1 MKRSRGKKTAIIF
14 ASIVINYLI
23 IEYFIW
29 RPLLP
34 YVPVSLHSELGRLK
48 ALAQSSK
55 DSYIPEDYI
64 LIIGDSYAEGL
75 GDWLMQT
82 IGDTKPKH
90 HTAHV
95 IHEQSGRDV
104 LSFGFRGGYPGHSY
118 SFETT
123 RNFHGITQYA
133 AIGLKHP
140 KDVVV
145 YFNELND
152 INDELISAKIWLHP
166 SKDLSLLADRRKV
179 REIIFQRGA
188 DGQASIEKRWHVLRN
203 AHMFDTFTKLVK
215 LIYRNVVRGLD
226 PLRAS
231 LSGFVDTGEY
241 KQNWSRYE
249 TSNLRINW
257 KSGTLKYP
265 ENSVEPFAF
274 HSADEIRHGM
284 YVFKGALEY
293 LRSYFPNA
301 NLWVAYIPT
310 PVGVYTLQ
318 NKSISL
324 RDRIRYPLREETGPP
339 TPFTTE
345 HLAAQSQRICDAV
358 AQTTLAVGARFID
371 TRTLLRERAHHI
383 GYLHGPNDPAHLNKA
398 GYTALAESIM
408 AGITSG
414 GSKMCDNLE
423 PKTSKG

>member
-1 MKRSRGKKTAIIF
+1 MKRSRGKKAAIIF

-34 YVPVSLHSELGRLK
+34 YVPVPLHSELGRLK

-55 DSYIPEDYI
+55 DSYLPENYI

-82 IGDTKPKH
+82 IGDTKPRH

-104 LSFGFRGGYPGHSY
+104 LSFGFRGGHPGHSY

-166 SKDLSLLADRRKV
+166 SKDLSLLADRKKV
-179 REIIFQRGA
+179 REIVFQRGA
-188 DGQASIEKRWHVLRN
+188 DGQASIERRWHVLRN

-231 LSGFVDTGEY
+231 LPGFVES
-241 KQNWSRYE
+241 SRFE
-249 TSNLRINW
+249 TKML
-257 KSGTLKYP
+257 
-265 ENSVEPFAF
+265 
-274 HSADEIRHGM
+274 
-284 YVFKGALEY
+284 
-293 LRSYFPNA
+293 
-301 NLWVAYIPT
+301 
-310 PVGVYTLQ
+310 
-318 NKSISL
+318 
-324 RDRIRYPLREETGPP
+324 
-339 TPFTTE
+339 
-345 HLAAQSQRICDAV
+345 
-358 AQTTLAVGARFID
+358 
-371 TRTLLRERAHHI
+371 
-383 GYLHGPNDPAHLNKA
+383 
-398 GYTALAESIM
+398 
-408 AGITSG
+408 GI
-414 GSKMCDNLE
+414 
-423 PKTSKG
+423 KT